1 MQVGASYRQRA
12 GSRLSRAAFTLAF
25 VLPLST
31 PTAALAQEAPHS
43 QLQVK
48 VAASVDDFGALF
60 DAVITTTSKSFW
72 DKERLAAIGWEKRAA
87 EARQSVVEA
96 PSLEEAA
103 RRINALLGEIKTS
116 HTALLTPDDVDYY
129 ILMAVF
135 GGASM
140 PQDEF
145 DTRFWGAGVTY
156 AGIGHFSIRLDGRD
170 FVDAVLEG
178 SPAARAGLKAGDEIL
193 GVDGSPY
200 HAIRSFRGKVGH
212 EVAISVRRAQD
223 APPEIL
229 RIKVMSIAPLHAFR
243 EATRTSARVIE
254 RDGRRIGYVHVW
266 ASVGEESSNTLQ
278 AALSSLGVN
287 EATAR
292 SRGDRSS
299 SDRQPRAAPLDGL
312 IVDMRGKIGG
322 TASTATRYL
331 DLLDPRGAL
340 LGSRDKSQRSRSTTA
355 MRGRT
360 AVLIDQRTRS
370 TGELFVHAYKRER
383 QGPLIGTRTAGAVS
397 AASAFSMPGGNLLYV
412 AVSGLEIDGEVLE
425 GSGVAPDIEVNRPVP
440 YAQGA
445 DPVLDRAVEALSRS
459 APDRRSPTDSN

>member
-1 MQVGASYRQRA
+1 MQVGASYRHRA
-12 GSRLSRAAFTLAF
+12 GLRLSRAAFALAF
-25 VLPLST
+25 VLPLAT
-31 PTAALAQEAPHS
+31 PTALAQEAPQS
-43 QLQVK
+43 QLQAK
-48 VAASVDDFGALF
+48 VATSPDDFGALF
-60 DAVITTTSKSFW
+60 DAVVTTTSKSFW

-96 PSLEEAA
+96 ASLEEAA

-116 HTALLTPDDVDYY
+116 HTALLTPDDLDYY

-145 DTRFWGAGVTY
+145 NTRFWGAGVTY

-193 GVDGSPY
+193 GVDGFPY

-212 EVAISVRRAQD
+212 EIAISVRRAQD

-266 ASVGEESSNTLQ
+266 ASVGEESSDTLQ
-278 AALSSLGVN
+278 ARCPAS
-287 EATAR
+287 A
-292 SRGDRSS
+292 SRGSGPYYRRRSGPNAKLRSTSRRADRRYARQ
-299 SDRQPRAAPLDGL
+299 DRRHREDGHPLFGSVGSPRRPPRFARKQP
-312 IVDMRGKIGG
+312 
-322 TASTATRYL
+322 
-331 DLLDPRGAL
+331 
-340 LGSRDKSQRSRSTTA
+340 SRSTA
-355 MRGRT
+355 SLRGRT
-360 AVLIDQRTRS
+360 AVLIDHRTRS

-397 AASAFSMPGGNLLYV
+397 AARAFAMPGGNLLYV
-412 AVSGLEIDGEVLE
+412 AVSACK
-425 GSGVAPDIEVNRPVP
+425 SMARSSKAPASLRMSRS
-440 YAQGA
+440 
-445 DPVLDRAVEALSRS
+445 PVLCLTLRALIGSSMPRLRCLRQRPRGRGRMGEKGA
-459 APDRRSPTDSN
+459 SP